1 MQASQDTAGTPKGS
15 TVAVPCNLCLPCFA
29 SGQLTVDRT
38 QTTPNMAA
46 QSIPAL
52 SDLPVLSSRGQRA
65 LARPPLLRCSL
76 FENQFAACNPTGYIN
91 LGVAENSLCVDWL
104 TEYFEKN
111 FKLEYHDFTYGTSLS
126 GSVRLFAALRHLF
139 DTHFKARTP
148 VLREHVVAGSGCG
161 SVIDLLVSVLADEGD
176 GILVSTPHYNGF
188 TFGFSC
194 RDGVEAVG
202 VRLEEGKE
210 ASVEALEAYEH
221 KLRECEAKGQKIR
234 AVMLCNPHNPL
245 GFCYPRETLIAYA
258 RFCEKHNLHLIV
270 DEIYALSTFETADT
284 SATQPFTSILSI
296 DPLVEAGCSPSRIHT
311 IYGCSKD
318 FSANGLRL
326 GVLVTQAN
334 PQLHTAMESSCL
346 LMKIS
351 SASDILWSSLLLDP
365 VALPAYLELNRARLA
380 GAYRTA
386 TAFLDSHGIAY
397 RPSNAGHF
405 IWIDLR
411 RFLPARSEAGEVLE
425 DGVAREEELA
435 NRFLRHGVN
444 VARGTAYSHAIPGFF
459 RLTFTLRPDYF
470 KVGLERFEQALGLA
484 PLTKIELVEVAEDKE
499 VGTVVKGLVQVDLA
513 TTAGVSCV

>member
-1 MQASQDTAGTPKGS
+1 MD
-15 TVAVPCNLCLPCFA
+15 
-29 SGQLTVDRT
+29 
-38 QTTPNMAA
+38 A
-46 QSIPAL
+46 QSIPML
-52 SDLPVLSSRGQRA
+52 SALPVLSSRGQRA

-161 SVIDLLVSVLADEGD
+161 SVIDLLVSVLADQGD
-176 GILVSTPHYNGF
+176 GILVSIPHYNGF

-194 RDGVEAVG
+194 RNGVEAVG

-221 KLRECEAKGQKIR
+221 ALRECDAKGQKIR

-245 GFCYPRETLIAYA
+245 GFCYSRETLVAYA
-258 RFCEKHNLHLIV
+258 CFCEKHNLHLIV
-270 DEIYALSTFETADT
+270 DEIYALSTFETTDT
-284 SATQPFTSILSI
+284 SVARPFTSILSI
-296 DPLVEAGCSPSRIHT
+296 DPLVEAGCSPSRIHV

-351 SASDILWSSLLLDP
+351 SASDVLWSSLLLDP
-365 VALPAYLELNRARLA
+365 GALPTYLELNRARLA

-386 TAFLDSHGIAY
+386 TAFLDLHGIAY

-425 DGVAREEELA
+425 GGVAREEELA

-444 VARGTAYSHAIPGFF
+444 VARGTAYSHPIPGFF

-470 KVGLERFEQALGLA
+470 KVGLKRFEQALGLA
-484 PLTKIELVEVAEDKE
+484 PLTKSELAEGAEDKE
-499 VGTVVKGLVQVDLA
+499 VGTVGKGLMKVDLA
-513 TTAGVSCV
+513 TKAGVRCV